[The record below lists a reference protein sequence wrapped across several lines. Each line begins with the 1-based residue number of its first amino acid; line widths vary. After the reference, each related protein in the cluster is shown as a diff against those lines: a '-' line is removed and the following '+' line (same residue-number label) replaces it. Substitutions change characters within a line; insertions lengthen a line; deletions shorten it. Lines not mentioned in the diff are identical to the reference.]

1 MTEGCEG
8 GWPHLNALF
17 AENGH
22 LVSEECAPY
31 LGVTLGQTCNNYEK
45 CPGVARVSKSYD
57 VGGAYGQSTE
67 EAMMREIYRNGALN
81 TEFQAPSFFGTYKS
95 GMMSEEGMA

>member
-22 LVSEECAPY
+22 LVTEDCAPY

-45 CPGVARVSKSYD
+45 CAGVARVKSTYD
-57 VGGAYGQSTE
+57 VGGAYGMTSE
-67 EAMMREIYRNGALN
+67 SSMMKELIRNGALN
-81 TEFQAPSFFGTYKS
+81 TEF
-95 GMMSEEGMA
+95 